1 MRRPIWAHGHT
12 VDSADS
18 ADSAVH
24 PTCVGVG
31 RSAQCSTYSR
41 VYRVSRD
48 IVTVQ
53 HSSCIIENVTDCNG
67 KIN

>member
-1 MRRPIWAHGHT
+1 MAMHGQT
-12 VDSADS
+12 VDS

>member
-1 MRRPIWAHGHT
+1 MGTWAHCRQCRQCRLQ
-12 VDSADS
+12 S
-18 ADSAVH
+18 VH